1 MKFFFYLSQENEQV
15 SKAVPVSLQLQCVG
29 ADVDL
34 PSYSGLSLEG
44 KVNIW
49 ALKLLS
55 YKFILL
61 LHVNRYPKSPSSY
74 LIKVKVES

>member
-1 MKFFFYLSQENEQV
+1 M
-15 SKAVPVSLQLQCVG
+15 PVSVHFQCVG
-29 ADVDL
+29 TGTDL
-34 PSYSGLSLEG
+34 PSYAGLSLEG

-61 LHVNRYPKSPSSY
+61 LHVNRYPKSPFSY